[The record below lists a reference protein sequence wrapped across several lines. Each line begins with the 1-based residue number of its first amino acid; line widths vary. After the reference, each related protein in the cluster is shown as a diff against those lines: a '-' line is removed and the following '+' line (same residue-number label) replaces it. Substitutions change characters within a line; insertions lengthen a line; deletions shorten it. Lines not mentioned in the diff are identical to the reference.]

1 MNHHAPKNPVAT
13 EVPHESAHLH
23 VTGRARY
30 IDDLPQPEGMLHAA
44 VGLSER
50 VHAKIESLDLGP
62 VYDSPG
68 VVTVLTAADVPG
80 SNNHGPILADDPLF
94 ADDVVEYVGQ
104 VIFAVVA
111 RSTAQA
117 RQAARRARVVYQDA
131 PALLNLDDAVEA
143 QAQVMPTPSVSCG
156 DAQQAIAQAAHR
168 LSGTVEMGGQDHF
181 YLEGQIAVAVP
192 GEDQD
197 LYIYSSTQ
205 HPTEVQHLVASCL
218 GLQSKDIV
226 VRCRRMGG
234 GFGGKE
240 TQPALF
246 ACIAALAAR
255 RCNRAVKL
263 RVDRDVDMAVTGK
276 RHPYRLKYEV
286 GFDGEGKLAGAVL
299 EFFSDCGRSADLSG
313 PVNART
319 VFHADNC
326 YYLNAAAVSSHCMKT
341 HRASNT
347 AFRGFGGPQGML
359 GIEVVLDEVARHLEL
374 DPLAVRTVNMYGGDG
389 RNQTHYGM
397 TVEDNVAPRIIEQ
410 LTLSSRY
417 HERRRNIE
425 QANKSD
431 PTVKRGIALTPVKFG
446 ISFTARH
453 YNQAG
458 ALLHIYR
465 DGSIALNHGG
475 TEMGQGLF
483 TKVAQIVAQAFQVDL
498 SMIRA
503 TAADTSKVPNT
514 SATAASAGTDLNG
527 MAALNAAEKLKARL
541 AGVAARAWS
550 VSPEAVIFEDG
561 SVMCGAHALSF
572 SELAERA
579 YMERVSLS
587 ATGYYR
593 TPRINYDPE
602 TLKGRPFYYFC
613 YGAAVSEIAIDVL
626 TGESKL
632 LRVDILHDVGRSLND
647 AIDRGQIE
655 GGFMQGVGWLT
666 SEELVWD
673 ASGRLSTHSP
683 STYKIPTASDWPD
696 HFNVEIAAWNENS
709 EDTVFRSKAV
719 GEPPFMLAISVFQAL
734 RHAIGTMGPSHCSV
748 QLDAP
753 ATPENVLRALNRLA
767 ESERGATAQV
777 PAS

>member
-1 MNHHAPKNPVAT
+1 MSEADPKKITASDI
-13 EVPHESAHLH
+13 PHESAHLH
-23 VTGRARY
+23 VSGRARY
-30 IDDLPQPEGMLHAA
+30 VDDLPQPEGMLHAA

-50 VHAKIESLDLGP
+50 AHAKIKSLDLSA
-62 VYDSPG
+62 VRSSPG
-68 VVTVLTAADVPG
+68 VVAVFTAEDVPG
-80 SNNHGPILADDPLF
+80 NNNHGPILHDDPLF
-94 ADDVVEYVGQ
+94 ADGVVEYVGQ

-111 RSTAQA
+111 ECTNQA
-117 RQAARRARVVYQDA
+117 RQAARRATITYADEPPLLSLEQAVKAQETVMPA
-131 PALLNLDDAVEA
+131 PA
-143 QAQVMPTPSVSCG
+143 VSRG
-156 DAQQAIAQAAHR
+156 DAQKAIGQASHR
-168 LSGTVEMGGQDHF
+168 ISGSLEMGGQDHF

-192 GEDQD
+192 GEDD
-197 LYIYSSTQ
+197 EMSIYSSTQ
-205 HPTEVQHLVASCL
+205 HPTEVQHLVAHSL
-218 GLQSKDIV
+218 ALQSKDV
-226 VRCRRMGG
+226 TVHCRRMGG

-246 ACIAALAAR
+246 ACIAAIAAQ

-276 RHPYRLKYEV
+276 RHPFRLKYEV
-286 GFDGEGKLAGAVL
+286 GFDDTGRLTGVVM

-326 YYLNAAAVSSHCMKT
+326 YYLDAAEVRSHCLKT

-359 GIEVVLDEVARHLEL
+359 GIEVVLDEIARYLGV
-374 DPLAVRTVNMYGGDG
+374 DPLAVRLVNLYGGPG
-389 RNQTHYGM
+389 RDETHYGM
-397 TVEDNVAPRIIEQ
+397 KVEDNIAPRIIEE
-410 LTLSSRY
+410 LARSSNYADRREAI
-417 HERRRNIE
+417 ER
-425 QANKSD
+425 ANQTS
-431 PTVKRGIALTPVKFG
+431 PVYKRGIALTPVKFG

-458 ALLHIYR
+458 ALIHIYR

-483 TKVAQIVAQAFQVDL
+483 TKVAQIVARAFQVDL
-498 SMIRA
+498 SMIRSTA
-503 TAADTSKVPNT
+503 TDTGKVPNT

-527 MAALNAAEKLKARL
+527 MAALNAAEKLKSRL
-541 AGVAARAWS
+541 ADVVAAKWLVPAES
-550 VSPEAVIFEDG
+550 VRFEDG
-561 SVMCGAHALSF
+561 GIVSGGHRMAF
-572 SELAERA
+572 SELTELA

-587 ATGYYR
+587 ATGFYR
-593 TPRINYDPE
+593 TPRISYDPQ
-602 TLKGRPFYYFC
+602 TLRGRPFYYFC
-613 YGAAVSEIAIDVL
+613 YGAAVSEVAIDTL

-666 SEELVWD
+666 SEQLVWD
-673 ASGRLSTHSP
+673 DAGRLMTHSP

-696 HFNVEIAAWNENS
+696 TFNVEIAAWSENV

-719 GEPPFMLAISVFQAL
+719 GEPPFMLAMSVFQAI
-734 RHAIGTMGPSHCSV
+734 RHAIGAAVPSQAPV
-748 QLDAP
+748 QLEAP
-753 ATPENVLRALNRLA
+753 ATPENILRAIRKA
-767 ESERGATAQV
+767 GQPGSGAAD
-777 PAS
+777 A